1 MGNSIKGGKGSKG
14 SKEQSQNNNG
24 IIYHFLYIYMDDD
37 NNNNDELSSI
47 TNLLLSIVGP
57 NISEL
62 KNNGIYVEVFQ
73 LNKHTLKNKELIK
86 LLKKN
91 GILKL
96 PVLKIHNGSENAN
109 ALIIG
114 ANQIIEYYNKYL
126 GLTIPVQR
134 APPVQRVQQLAKL
147 QSVRG
152 SPPSKPSKPLTKA
165 SIEEDDDE
173 DLPIGSNK
181 NMTSKLDEMI
191 KFREL
196 SKQGYKNNAR
206 RGNSDN
212 SSDNG
217 SSRNGGSRDG
227 SSRNGGSR
235 DGGSQN
241 GGSQNGGSSRNSS
254 SHNVETSKKKYT
266 TVSITKEDLL
276 DSPFREGEFLDG
288 DLDDGLD
295 NNLDD
300 NMSSYTSS
308 LLSSK
313 SNSKNNIYSNMGDD
327 EADDEKDELMVRAFW
342 DNNLNT

>member
-1 MGNSIKGGKGSKG
+1 MGNSIKGGRGG
-14 SKEQSQNNNG
+14 KEQSQNNNG

-37 NNNNDELSSI
+37 NNDELSSI

-73 LNKHTLKNKELIK
+73 LDKHTLKNKELIK

-134 APPVQRVQQLAKL
+134 APPMQKAQQSAKL

-152 SPPSKPSKPLTKA
+152 YPPSNSSNPSKPSRPLTKA
-165 SIEEDDDE
+165 SIIEEDDDE

-217 SSRNGGSRDG
+217 SSRNGSSRNGSSRNGSSRDG
-227 SSRNGGSR
+227 SSR
-235 DGGSQN
+235 D
-241 GGSQNGGSSRNSS
+241 GGSSR
-254 SHNVETSKKKYT
+254 NVETSKKKYT

>member
-1 MGNSIKGGKGSKG
+1 MDNDNS
-14 SKEQSQNNNG
+14 
-24 IIYHFLYIYMDDD
+24 
-37 NNNNDELSSI
+37 DELSSI

-73 LNKHTLKNKELIK
+73 LDKHTLKNKELIK

-96 PVLKIHNGSENAN
+96 PVLKIHNGSENSN

-126 GLTIPVQR
+126 GLTIPVQKN
-134 APPVQRVQQLAKL
+134 AMPTKLPPQRP
-147 QSVRG
+147 QSARG
-152 SPPSKPSKPLTKA
+152 PPPPKSLNRSN
-165 SIEEDDDE
+165 IIEDDEDE

-181 NMTSKLDEMI
+181 NMTSRLDEML

-196 SKQGYKNNAR
+196 SKQEYKNNNR
-206 RGNSDN
+206 HNRNDD
-212 SSDNG
+212 SSQRNG
-217 SSRNGGSRDG
+217 STDISQRNGSNDGSRRNGSTDVSRRNGSNDSSRRNGSNDG
-227 SSRNGGSR
+227 S
-235 DGGSQN
+235 
-241 GGSQNGGSSRNSS
+241 
-254 SHNVETSKKKYT
+254 SKKKYT
-266 TVSITKEDLL
+266 TVSITKEDLQ

-308 LLSSK
+308 LLSAK
-313 SNSKNNIYSNMGDD
+313 SNPQNNIYSNMGDD
-327 EADDEKDELMVRAFW
+327 EADDEKDELMIRAFW